1 MKIRKAEVD
10 RVSRLWFVL
19 ALRPFEAYD
28 VDGDR
33 ESSWL
38 KQLKGLLGG
47 QTHRLVEC
55 ARRHNKDFDAV
66 WSP

>member
-10 RVSRLWFVL
+10 RVSRLWF
-19 ALRPFEAYD
+19 

-55 ARRHNKDFDAV
+55 ARRHNKDFDGA
-66 WSP
+66 WDQ